1 MWHFSAANAPTS
13 APAASKP
20 KTAKKQHQ
28 AAERVAQ
35 KKAGSGAG
43 APAHPGKVRQKP
55 EDVLAPAVLA
65 AEARCWD
72 PDVEHEE
79 SIALPDVGTLSHEP
93 LAVEARRVAGLRRL
107 RLSFGEATRQLQLR
121 TPPAS
126 GAFERWHFG
135 WLLAASGAAAD
146 PLLPR
151 ASSAAADAA
160 LSAELEL
167 VGATPAAAAA
177 VVGALSRDAAKEAA
191 AMAGA
196 CSAVGSAGQGEEEGG
211 GEEEERRR
219 RRRRKAKHAPEA
231 EAAGPHRDLRP
242 DLDLRTDLAL
252 SSAGGLVHLHCAAA
266 PG

>member
-1 MWHFSAANAPTS
+1 MALRSAHGTSMPKRGPIVPLPHKPKAVPKPKAAPVWHFSATDAPTSAPAASAADAPTS

-20 KTAKKQHQ
+20 KTAKKMHQ
-28 AAERVAQ
+28 A

-43 APAHPGKVRQKP
+43 APAHPGKKARQKP

-72 PDVEHEE
+72 PDVEPEE
-79 SIALPDVGTLSHEP
+79 GIALPDVATLSHEP

-107 RLSFGEATRQLQLR
+107 RLSFGEATRKLQLR

-151 ASSAAADAA
+151 WSA
-160 LSAELEL
+160 
-167 VGATPAAAAA
+167 
-177 VVGALSRDAAKEAA
+177 R
-191 AMAGA
+191 
-196 CSAVGSAGQGEEEGG
+196 
-211 GEEEERRR
+211 
-219 RRRRKAKHAPEA
+219 
-231 EAAGPHRDLRP
+231 
-242 DLDLRTDLAL
+242 
-252 SSAGGLVHLHCAAA
+252 
-266 PG
+266 